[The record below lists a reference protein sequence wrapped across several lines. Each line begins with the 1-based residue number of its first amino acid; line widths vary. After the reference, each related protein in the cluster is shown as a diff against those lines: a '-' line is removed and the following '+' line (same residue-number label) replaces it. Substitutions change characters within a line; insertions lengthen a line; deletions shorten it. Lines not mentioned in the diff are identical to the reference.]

1 MRSGFCLQKVKYIVF
16 CMPIFILLCIFLI
29 FDWQSDRLPI
39 YNGTI
44 EKQAT
49 NWYFAEEGEPL
60 QPIDFSVAQKQE
72 MKPNKTYILS
82 KILEDTSD
90 ADWYPGA
97 MFIMNHYGIKVYLDG
112 VLMFQHTKQDLKFPT
127 NNSLGLLCFSVPIGT
142 DYQGKEL
149 RLELDPMLDTPT
161 QRYLPEVYFGDYP
174 TMVHR
179 LYMENLPYTILANAI
194 IFLAIILFAVGGVH
208 AQIREKCLNLVIFA
222 VVLVLYCLTENLF
235 VVHMIASPY
244 LMYVCHYFCL
254 AIVPIFP
261 ILAYKNKF
269 SPSSQK
275 IFWVFIFAAI
285 TNCTI
290 QMFLHFFG
298 IKDVQKM
305 FRFSHLC
312 CMIPVITTFLL
323 LIRER
328 KNPEIQHVCLETM
341 PFLCGVVLDFIMY
354 HKFYQNSPQWHVT
367 SLYSSFGILITL
379 MIVIYEIRKA
389 TEQIQKESLQ
399 SEVFKEMAYKDALT
413 GLPNRA
419 AFEKEIQEIVTHK
432 KSNTNT
438 LVLSIDLN
446 GLKKVN
452 DTMGHQA
459 GDNLIKRGAD
469 ILQSCLSQY
478 GCVFRIGGD
487 EFYAFLYNVDELE
500 WETIKDYFQQE
511 LKRMNKN
518 EKIPLSISIGCA
530 VVHKKYIQQCI
541 QLADERMYEEK
552 RSAPDR
558 RI

>member
-1 MRSGFCLQKVKYIVF
+1 MKGNFCLNKVKYIIF
-16 CMPIFILLCIFLI
+16 CIPIFILLSIFLI

-44 EKQAT
+44 EKQET
-49 NWYFAEEGEPL
+49 NWYFAEAGATL
-60 QPIDFSVAQKQE
+60 QPIDFSVAQKQKME
-72 MKPNKTYILS
+72 PNKTYILS
-82 KILEDTSD
+82 TKLDYVGD
-90 ADWYPGA
+90 KDWYPGA
-97 MFIMNHYGIKVYLDG
+97 MFMVNHYGVNVYLDG
-112 VLMFQHTKQDLKFPT
+112 ELMFHHTKQDLKFPT
-127 NNSLGLLCFSVPIGT
+127 KNSLGLLCFSIPLGT
-142 DYQGKEL
+142 DFQGKEL

-161 QRYLPEVYFGDYP
+161 QRYLPQVYFGDYP
-174 TMVHR
+174 TMVHK
-179 LYMENLPYTILANAI
+179 LYMENLPYAMLAYAI
-194 IFLAIILFAVGGVH
+194 IFLAIILFAVGSVH

-222 VVLVLYCLTENLF
+222 IILVMYCLTENIF
-235 VVHMIASPY
+235 VLHMIASPY
-244 LMYVCHYFCL
+244 LMYLCHYFCL
-254 AIVPIFP
+254 AIIPIFP

-269 SPSSQK
+269 LPSSQK
-275 IFWVFIFAAI
+275 IFCIFVIAAI
-285 TNCTI
+285 TNFTLQI
-290 QMFLHFFG
+290 LLHFSG

-305 FRFSHLC
+305 FAFSHLC
-312 CMIPVITTFLL
+312 CMIPVVTTFFLF
-323 LIRER
+323 IRER
-328 KNPEIQHVCLETM
+328 KNPEIQRVCLETI
-341 PFLCGVVLDFIMY
+341 PFLCGVLLDFIIY
-354 HKFYQNSPQWHVT
+354 HKFYKDSPQWHST
-367 SLYSSFGILITL
+367 SLYSSLGILVTL
-379 MIVIYEIRKA
+379 IIVIYEIRKA

-432 KSNTNT
+432 KSQPNP

-452 DTMGHQA
+452 DTLGHQE

-469 ILQSCLSQY
+469 ILQSCFSQY

-511 LKRMNKN
+511 LKRINKN
-518 EKIPLSISIGCA
+518 EQIPLSISIGCA
-530 VVHKKYIQQCI
+530 VVHKKHMQQCI

-558 RI
+558 RM